1 MALDNYKAEYR
12 ELQKELA
19 SEFVQSPPKALK
31 LLLKRSKSIDSLL
44 KKIWTDQSFDR
55 KITLVAVGG
64 YGREELH
71 LHSDIDIMILIPN
84 QSYSKYEEKISN
96 FLTILWDVG
105 IEIGH
110 STRDLSDCILAM
122 NDLSITTNI
131 FESRFICGSK
141 VLFEKMYQSLQL
153 SEWSDQSFFIAK
165 KKEQET
171 RHQNF
176 SNSGY
181 NLEPNIK
188 ESPGGIRDFQNILW
202 ISKWCL
208 KIKKIEDLSNL
219 GHLSHEEIKKL
230 KSGIDFIFR
239 IRYALHVISN
249 RREDRLQVS
258 YQKNVADYLG
268 YESDNN
274 SGLTKF
280 MKDYFLIVRRIS
292 RINDMLLQIFETN
305 IVNNQKLNSE
315 FSVNYG
321 FIEANDLQ
329 VFKKHPSTIIEIF
342 LLLAKNSYVRGIGAD
357 TLRSIQNNLH
367 LIDGDFSTKRQINH
381 LFIEILQQKQGVYK
395 TLTLMNR
402 YGVLEKYIPEFGQI
416 CGLMQFD
423 LFHQYTVDQ
432 HTLFVIRNIR
442 RFFVD
447 DYKNEFPLCSKIAK
461 NLKKPELLLLAGLF
475 HDIGK
480 GRGGDHSDIGAKD
493 VSIFC
498 KNHQLK
504 IEDSLKVNSLVK
516 NHLLMS
522 QVSQK
527 QNIDDSDVISSFIKI
542 INSQDLLD
550 YLYLLTVAD
559 IRATREDLW
568 NDWKDA
574 LLKKLYMNAS
584 NALKNDNFEQ
594 DLTSFKS
601 RGVHEKLIH
610 HCISYGIDPNEA
622 AGIIETL
629 PTEYFA
635 RYDIDDIKW
644 HLELLIK
651 ASKGKTIIE
660 VKESKYGVTDIFVCL
675 DDFEGLFYRLL
686 QVIEENNLNVVD
698 AKIVTSKAGK
708 VLNTISV
715 LESKKEIMIGFE
727 DQIRERLNPNSNLPL
742 RKRSNKMDN
751 YPKDWTNLT
760 FSEYKK
766 WDLTKLELNT
776 IDRKGILSNIAY
788 IFYKNKVSLINAR
801 ISTIGERVEDVFYI
815 CERDKSL
822 LSIERR
828 ISLEKALKDYL

>member
-1 MALDNYKAEYR
+1 MALDIYKAEYR
-12 ELQKELA
+12 ELQKEL
-19 SEFVQSPPKALK
+19 SGEFIQSSRKTFK
-31 LLLKRSKSIDSLL
+31 LLLKRSRSIDGLL
-44 KKIWTDQSFDR
+44 KRIWTDNNFDK

-84 QSYSKYEEKISN
+84 KSLSEYEEKISSFITN
-96 FLTILWDVG
+96 LWDVG

-110 STRDLSDCILAM
+110 STRDLSDCIKAM
-122 NDLSITTNI
+122 SDLSTATNI
-131 FESRFICGSK
+131 LESRFICGSK
-141 VLFEKMYQSLQL
+141 VLFEKMYKSLQI
-153 SEWSDQSFFIAK
+153 SGWNDQSFFIAK
-165 KKEQET
+165 KKEQEN
-171 RHQNF
+171 RHHNF

-208 KIKKIEDLSNL
+208 KIKKIEDLHNL

-230 KSGIDFIFR
+230 KLGIDFIFR

-249 RREDRLQVS
+249 RREDRLQVN
-258 YQKNVADYLG
+258 YQKSVAGYLG
-268 YESDNN
+268 YTSENN
-274 SGLTKF
+274 LDLTKF
-280 MKDYFLIVRRIS
+280 MKDYFLVVRRIS
-292 RINDMLLQIFETN
+292 RINDILLQIFENN
-305 IVNNQKLNSE
+305 IINNQILNLK
-315 FSVNYG
+315 FSVNNG

-329 VFKKHPSTIIEIF
+329 IFEKHPSTIIEIF

-367 LIDGDFSTKRQINH
+367 LIDSNFSRNRHTNH

-447 DYKNEFPLCSKIAK
+447 DHRDEFPLCSKIAK
-461 NLKKPELLLLAGLF
+461 NLKKPELLLMAGLF

-480 GRGGDHSDIGAKD
+480 GRGGDHSDIGAKYA
-493 VSIFC
+493 SIFC
-498 KNHQLK
+498 TNHQLK
-504 IEDSLKVNSLVK
+504 IEDLLKVNSLVK

-527 QNIDDSDVISSFIKI
+527 QNIDDPDVISSFIKV

-574 LLKKLYMNAS
+574 LLKKLYINAS
-584 NALKNDNFEQ
+584 KALKNDNFKQ
-594 DLTSFKS
+594 VLTSESSKDIY
-601 RGVHEKLIH
+601 EKLIH
-610 HCISYGIDPNEA
+610 HCVSYGINPTEA
-622 AGIIETL
+622 VRIIETL

-651 ASKGKTIIE
+651 ASKGKTLIE

-686 QVIEENNLNVVD
+686 QVIEENNLNIVD

-715 LESKKEIMIGFE
+715 LESKKEIKIGFE
-727 DQIRERLNPNSNLPL
+727 QQIRERLNPNSNPPL
-742 RKRSNKMDN
+742 RKKSNSNGN
-751 YPKDWTNLT
+751 YPEDWTNLT
-760 FSEYKK
+760 FTEYEK
-766 WDLTKLELNT
+766 WNLTKLELNT

-801 ISTIGERVEDVFYI
+801 ISTIGQKVEDVFYI
-815 CERDKSL
+815 CERDKSPI
-822 LSIERR
+822 SIERKNL
-828 ISLEKALKDYL
+828 LEKALKDYL

>member
-12 ELQKELA
+12 ELQKEL
-19 SEFVQSPPKALK
+19 SGEFIQSPRKVLK
-31 LLLKRSKSIDSLL
+31 LLLKRSKAIDALL
-44 KKIWTDQSFDR
+44 KRIWADQSFDR

-84 QSYSKYEEKISN
+84 QSYSKYEEKISS
-96 FLTILWDVG
+96 FLTNLWDVG

-110 STRDLSDCILAM
+110 STRDLSDSIKAM
-122 NDLSITTNI
+122 RDLSIATNI
-131 FESRFICGSK
+131 LESRFICGSK

-153 SEWSDQSFFIAK
+153 SGWSNQRFFIAK

-181 NLEPNIK
+181 NLEPNTK

-208 KIKKIEDLSNL
+208 KIRKIEDLCEL
-219 GHLSHEEIKKL
+219 GHLSYEEIKKL

-239 IRYALHVISN
+239 VRYALHVISK
-249 RREDRLQVS
+249 RREDRLQVVF
-258 YQKNVADYLG
+258 QKGISDYLG
-268 YESDNN
+268 YESENN

-280 MKDYFLIVRRIS
+280 MKDYFLVVRRIS

-305 IVNNQKLNSE
+305 IVNNQILNSE

-321 FIEANDLQ
+321 FIEANNLQ
-329 VFKKHPSTIIEIF
+329 IFKKRPSTIIEIF
-342 LLLAKNSYVRGIGAD
+342 LFLAKNSYVRGIGAD
-357 TLRSIQNNLH
+357 TIRSIQNNLH
-367 LIDGDFSTKRQINH
+367 LIDCDFSRNRHTNH
-381 LFIEILQQKQGVYK
+381 LFIEILQQKQGIYK

-442 RFFVD
+442 RFFID
-447 DYKNEFPLCSKIAK
+447 DHKDEFPLCNKIAN
-461 NLKKPELLLLAGLF
+461 NLKKPEILLIAGLF

-493 VSIFC
+493 ASIFC

-504 IEDSLKVNSLVK
+504 IEDLLKVNSLVK

-527 QNIDDSDVISSFIKI
+527 QNIDDPDVIGSFVKV

-574 LLKKLYMNAS
+574 LLKKLYVNAS
-584 NALKNDNFEQ
+584 KALKNDNYKQ
-594 DLTSFKS
+594 DLTSVNSKDIY
-601 RGVHEKLIH
+601 EKLIH
-610 HCISYGIDPNEA
+610 HSISYGINPTEA
-622 AGIIETL
+622 LKIIETL

-635 RYDIDDIKW
+635 RYDIDDIKR

-651 ASKGKTIIE
+651 ATNGKTLIE

-686 QVIEENNLNVVD
+686 QVIEENNLNIVD
-698 AKIVTSKAGK
+698 AKIVTSKTGK

-715 LESKKEIMIGFE
+715 LESKKEIRIGFE
-727 DQIRERLNPNSNLPL
+727 EQIRERLNPNSNPPL
-742 RKRSNKMDN
+742 RKRSNKNGN
-751 YPKDWTNLT
+751 YPEDWTNIT
-760 FSEYKK
+760 FTEYEK
-766 WDLTKLELNT
+766 WNLTKMELNT
-776 IDRKGILSNIAY
+776 LDRKGMLSNIAY
-788 IFYKNKVSLINAR
+788 LFYKNKVSLINAR
-801 ISTIGERVEDVFYI
+801 ISTIGEKVEDVFYI
-815 CERDKSL
+815 CERDKSP

-828 ISLEKALKDYL
+828 NLLEKALKDYL